1 MRSDGFTSESLQF
14 WIPGLFL
21 SPQPFLRDRYF
32 RGAQWRRTSPFA
44 TSKAPLP
51 GALGAKYLDSS
62 ILPET
67 QFSKRRLVI
76 LISGRGSNMQA
87 LAEACR
93 DEGWPAEIAAV
104 IASRPDAGG
113 LEWAAAQGIPTA
125 ALYHKDYASREAFDA
140 ALAAEI
146 DRYAPDY
153 VILAGF
159 MRVLTPGFVNHYAG
173 RLVNIHPSLLPAF
186 PGLHTHAQALA
197 TGVRVHGC
205 TVHFVTPVLD
215 HGPIIAQ
222 GCVPVLAGDT
232 PELLANRVLAV
243 EHQAFPAAVRWLA
256 EGRVTLTNDHR
267 VDVQGDPAR
276 LFTWSP
282 AA

>member
-1 MRSDGFTSESLQF
+1 M
-14 WIPGLFL
+14 
-21 SPQPFLRDRYF
+21 
-32 RGAQWRRTSPFA
+32 
-44 TSKAPLP
+44 
-51 GALGAKYLDSS
+51 
-62 ILPET
+62 PET
-67 QFSKRRLVI
+67 STTQRRIVI

-87 LAEACR
+87 LVQACR
-93 DEGWPAEIAAV
+93 EQGWPARIAAV

-113 LEWAAAQGIPTA
+113 LEWAAEQGIATA

-146 DRYAPDY
+146 DLHEPDF

-159 MRVLTPGFVNHYAG
+159 MRVLTPGFVNRFAG

-232 PELLANRVLAV
+232 PELLANRVLEV

-256 EGRVTLTNDHR
+256 EGRVTLTTDHR
-267 VDVQGDPAR
+267 VDVQGDPDR
-276 LFTWSP
+276 LFTWS
-282 AA
+282 AAS